1 MKSKVYLNYFVHDG
15 NNVRL
20 NINKFASFM
29 RLTLSKFINSN
40 PIAPSDNLFKQLDK
54 ILWRRW
60 NTAKCYEGIVTAQK
74 VEFFIKYVSSCCLVT
89 FTEQILNP

>member
-40 PIAPSDNLFKQLDK
+40 PVAPSDNLFKQLHK
-54 ILWRRW
+54 IL
-60 NTAKCYEGIVTAQK
+60 
-74 VEFFIKYVSSCCLVT
+74 
-89 FTEQILNP
+89 